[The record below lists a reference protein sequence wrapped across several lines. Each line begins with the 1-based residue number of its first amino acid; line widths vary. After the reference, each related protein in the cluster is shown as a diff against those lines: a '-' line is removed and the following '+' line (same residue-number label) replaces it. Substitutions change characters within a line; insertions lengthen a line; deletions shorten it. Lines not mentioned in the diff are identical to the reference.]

1 MQYLDKDIFIVCI
14 KTEDICIGFAK
25 DVEQGFDASNYEL
38 DKPLPER
45 KHKKSNWIN
54 ER

>member
-1 MQYLDKDIFIVCI
+1 MDKDILIVCI

-25 DVEQGFDASNYEL
+25 DVEQRFDTSNYEL

-54 ER
+54 ERWIR